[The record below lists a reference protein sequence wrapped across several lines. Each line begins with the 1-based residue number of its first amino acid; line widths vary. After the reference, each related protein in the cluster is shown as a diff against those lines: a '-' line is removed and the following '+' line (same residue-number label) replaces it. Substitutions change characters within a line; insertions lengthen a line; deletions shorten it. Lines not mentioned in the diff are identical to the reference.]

1 MAELRLGNIK
11 PVGADNIVVE
21 GKYVKGGYLVVATK
35 NELFADPNI
44 ENSPNIKG
52 KNGENIVE
60 GSLCYCQED
69 SKFYQYTK
77 ENTWAVKEFGTKAE
91 ATASTSGLMSS
102 SDKIKLDGMPS
113 ITVSQDEP
121 TGGKAGDV
129 WFKY

>member
-35 NELFADPNI
+35 NELFADPTI

-69 SKFYQYTK
+69 SKLYQYNGT
-77 ENTWAVKEFGTKAE
+77 TWAEKEFGTKAE